1 MNSIRFPNMFENNS
15 TTVTEGKSAS
25 LQNLKLLLGSE
36 KGELL
41 GDPFFGI
48 RKSKYTFNQNGFVLK
63 DIIIDEIFTQIKVFA
78 PQLTVMRQDIKI
90 FQKGTALYAKIKATN
105 NIDFQTDTYDL
116 VLFQIEE
123 R

>member
-90 FQKGTALYAKIKATN
+90 FQKGTALHAKIKATN
-105 NIDFQTDTYDL
+105 NIDFQTDIYDL

>member
-48 RKSKYTFNQNGFVLK
+48 RKSKYIFNQNGFVLK
-63 DIIIDEIFTQIKVFA
+63 DIIVDEIFTQIKVFA